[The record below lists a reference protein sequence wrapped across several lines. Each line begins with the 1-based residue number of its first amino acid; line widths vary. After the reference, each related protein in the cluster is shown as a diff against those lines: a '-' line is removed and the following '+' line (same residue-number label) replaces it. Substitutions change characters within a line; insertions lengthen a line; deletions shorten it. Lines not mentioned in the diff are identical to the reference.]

1 MHARRRRRRGGK
13 RRNGFLSVELV
24 QTSRA
29 GDVPRP
35 TTNPLVDSSTLL
47 APFALSPSD
56 AADASSLV
64 RDPRYTGLL
73 QVGRVVDFS
82 TCLFVEPRERNGKR
96 DEFNLI
102 LYACLM
108 KPMSGDDFMPFQL
121 DGSRFD
127 RAESPLTLDAGE
139 ISRNL
144 SLSLSLSFQNVFVL
158 LIRRS
163 LQRIKLSCAL
173 ATRVRGIGVLAC

>member
-1 MHARRRRRRGGK
+1 MLDDEEGAEEKGET
-13 RRNGFLSVELV
+13 GFSPSNSCKHREPE
-24 QTSRA
+24 TCHDRSR
-29 GDVPRP
+29 
-35 TTNPLVDSSTLL
+35 TLL
-47 APFALSPSD
+47 LTLQLYSRLLLSLPPMPLTPLPSFPV
-56 AADASSLV
+56 V

-144 SLSLSLSFQNVFVL
+144 SLSFSLISKR
-158 LIRRS
+158 IRS
-163 LQRIKLSCAL
+163 LNSPFPP
-173 ATRVRGIGVLAC
+173 TN